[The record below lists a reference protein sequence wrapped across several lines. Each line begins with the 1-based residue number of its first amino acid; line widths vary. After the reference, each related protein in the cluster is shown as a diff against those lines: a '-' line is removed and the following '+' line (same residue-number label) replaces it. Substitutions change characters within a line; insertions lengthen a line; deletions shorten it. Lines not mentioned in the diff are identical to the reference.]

1 VAVTRSAAPGG
12 RRQSLR
18 TYLVVAGLVIVG
30 VWLVFVFARTLG
42 DLNEASRREAVVRA
56 EAAGLQQ
63 RLEQTQRELEL
74 VQTDAFLRL
83 QARGYGMGAPG
94 ERVFT
99 LDTDEPPPDIR
110 RIGDAPASAPPITP
124 LEAWLALLFGD

>member
-1 VAVTRSAAPGG
+1 VAVTRSASPGG

-18 TYLVVAGLVIVG
+18 TYLVLLGLAIVG

-56 EAAGLQQ
+56 EAASLQE

-94 ERVFT
+94 EVVFT
-99 LDTDEPPPDIR
+99 LETGQPPPEIMPL
-110 RIGDAPASAPPITP
+110 GGTPSPSAPITP